1 LAIALVKPTA
11 LLTFS
16 NPTKRNQ
23 LIMATAT
30 VNIKSKRDEIKA
42 YASTLD
48 GFIAD
53 FDQRKKAEWLA
64 AIQRYEAAKTAVT
77 EAVEPI
83 AANTVEP
90 AALVVEEFAVQA
102 HTAATSPKAING
114 YRTVL
119 RGAIWIGVGLVL
131 AIGLVYTLAM
141 LAWDAIDGEP
151 AIVYWAKSY
160 AKTPRGQQLQRSVLE
175 QYQTARAEV
184 QLVGA
189 PLVARAKEVRAIV
202 QGGAAKVFGA

>member
-1 LAIALVKPTA
+1 MT
-11 LLTFS
+11 
-16 NPTKRNQ
+16 
-23 LIMATAT
+23 TAT
-30 VNIKSKRDEIKA
+30 VNANTKRDELKA

-77 EAVEPI
+77 EAIEPI
-83 AANTVEP
+83 ATNTVEP

-102 HTAATSPKAING
+102 HAAVTSPQAING

-131 AIGLVYTLAM
+131 AIGLAYTLAV

-151 AIVYWAKSY
+151 ACVAWVKTYS
-160 AKTPRGQQLQRSVLE
+160 KTPRGRRIRRELLAHWLRLLRDLQVVS
-175 QYQTARAEV
+175 
-184 QLVGA
+184 A
-189 PLVARAKEVRAIV
+189 PVAARAKEVRAIV

>member
-1 LAIALVKPTA
+1 MTTV
-11 LLTFS
+11 
-16 NPTKRNQ
+16 
-23 LIMATAT
+23 T
-30 VNIKSKRDEIKA
+30 VNANTKRDELKA
-42 YASTLD
+42 YASKLD
-48 GFIAD
+48 GFKAD

-64 AIQRYEAAKTAVT
+64 AIRRYEAAKTAAT
-77 EAVEPI
+77 EAIEPLSTETVEPI
-83 AANTVEP
+83 AQTIEV
-90 AALVVEEFAVQA
+90 AAVKAHAAV
-102 HTAATSPKAING
+102 TSPKVING
-114 YRTVL
+114 YRAVL

-131 AIGLVYTLAM
+131 AIGLLYTLAV

-151 AIVYWAKSY
+151 AIVAWVKAYS
-160 AKTPRGQQLQRSVLE
+160 KTPQGRRLRSAMRA